1 MVDRARARAALTGP
15 ISTLFPVFTRDGRL
29 DEPAIGVCVER
40 AIAAGSGT
48 VLLTYG
54 DSMHSLLTDA
64 EVGTLLRIT
73 ADATAG
79 RAMVV
84 AADRIWATPAEV
96 AFAREARGLG
106 ADVLMVL
113 PPVWGGSV
121 TADSLLEHYRAVARE
136 IPVMVVTGPFLA
148 QQAMGLEVIERLRD
162 TEPERFVAVKDDVC
176 GTFARRVAT
185 LLRGDVAYFIGGQ
198 KENHLDVLPYG
209 CDGWMS
215 TFILFFPE
223 IAQRYWAAVQA
234 GDLDTAVAIIERID
248 RPFFDLALANPVG
261 GFDAFIRAVREL
273 GGVAPRWRRAPYA
286 NLDDAAMERLR
297 DQLTAA
303 GMLPGPAATAILAEI
318 AAASGAAPSG
328 AASSTR

>member
-1 MVDRARARAALTGP
+1 
-15 ISTLFPVFTRDGRL
+15 
-29 DEPAIGVCVER
+29 
-40 AIAAGSGT
+40 
-48 VLLTYG
+48 
-54 DSMHSLLTDA
+54 
-64 EVGTLLRIT
+64 
-73 ADATAG
+73 
-79 RAMVV
+79 
-84 AADRIWATPAEV
+84 
-96 AFAREARGLG
+96 
-106 ADVLMVL
+106 
-113 PPVWGGSV
+113 
-121 TADSLLEHYRAVARE
+121 VARE